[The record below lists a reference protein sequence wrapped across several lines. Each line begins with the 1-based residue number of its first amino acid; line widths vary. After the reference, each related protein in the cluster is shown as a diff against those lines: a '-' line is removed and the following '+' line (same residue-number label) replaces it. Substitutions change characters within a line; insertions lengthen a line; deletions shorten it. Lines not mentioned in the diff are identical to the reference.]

1 MREGEYM
8 SKTFLGFL
16 LGYYAILNAIIFSA
30 FPDITVLVYIIL
42 LEVYALCFNELIDI
56 AIRMHSRTKG
66 G

>member
-1 MREGEYM
+1 M
-8 SKTFLGFL
+8 SRKALSLL

-30 FPDITVLVYIIL
+30 FPDITVLVCIIL
-42 LEVYALCFNELIDI
+42 LEVYAVCFNELIDI